1 MAIGPEQLNDNFK
14 EEVDNFEKY
23 IDLALSKKSF
33 KGSNKVC
40 VNTPSG
46 ITNAH
51 FPFLIERYLKAGW
64 KSVTR
69 DFGNQR
75 DSCDILTFEK

>member
-1 MAIGPEQLNDNFK
+1 MAIGPEQLNDNFR

-23 IDLALSKKSF
+23 IDLALSKTSF
-33 KGSNKVC
+33 KGSSKVHID
-40 VNTPSG
+40 TPRG

-51 FPFLIERYLKAGW
+51 FPPLIERYLKAGW

-69 DFGNQR
+69 DFGDQR
-75 DSCDILTFEK
+75 DPFDILVFEK